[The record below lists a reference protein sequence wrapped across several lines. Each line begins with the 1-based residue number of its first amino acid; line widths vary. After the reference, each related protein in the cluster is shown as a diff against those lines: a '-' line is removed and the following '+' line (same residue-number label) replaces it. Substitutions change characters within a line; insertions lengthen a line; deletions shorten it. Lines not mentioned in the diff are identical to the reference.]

1 MLNILLVFHEE
12 CEFHTVET
20 NVIHA
25 TTYGNENVFCQSA
38 FHTIISLMIQA
49 IKMNYKK
56 IIRRDININF
66 CFYTYALKLRIL
78 FLFLNKYENNNE
90 NLTRKK
96 P

>member
-1 MLNILLVFHEE
+1 MQQHMGMKMSFVK
-12 CEFHTVET
+12 
-20 NVIHA
+20 VIF
-25 TTYGNENVFCQSA
+25 TQLF
-38 FHTIISLMIQA
+38 FLMIQA